1 MRLSFLA
8 MQIYVRYGR
17 SNMSNSVQQIIIVG
31 GGTAGWLSAC
41 VLAAKLPGHSITL
54 VEAPDIP
61 TIGVGEGTWPTMRE
75 TLATIGIAETEFL
88 RECDAA
94 FKQGSRF
101 DGWVDGSPAD
111 SYLHPFTAPP
121 PADMRALAAAWQ
133 AAGCA
138 GPFAAAIT
146 PQHMVCAQNLSPRQR
161 AMPDYAGGLNYGY
174 HLDAGKFAALLMR
187 HATRRLGVTRIAA
200 HVTGVVPAANGDIAA
215 LELNG
220 CPPLTGDLFID
231 CSGQA
236 AILIGAHC
244 GAGWVDRSDISF
256 NDRALAVQ
264 VPVAPGTPIA
274 SQTVGT
280 AHEAGWLWDIGLPT
294 RRGIGCVYS
303 SRFIDD
309 DRAADIL
316 RGYVAANVPG
326 ADPESVSPRQ
336 LAFATGHRD
345 RFWVGNCLAIGL
357 SAGFIEPLEASAIV
371 LIELSLKAL
380 ADNFPQS
387 RASMAIHAARF
398 NELFRYRWDRIVEFL
413 KLHYVLSA
421 RTEPYWQAQR
431 APQSI
436 PPRLAECLALW
447 REQSPSHWDFPR
459 VDEMFPAASQQYVLY
474 GMGFPVPLSGA
485 LPCAADM
492 ARLGDVAAKARA
504 LASALP
510 ANRDYFTA
518 LAAQGAQ

>member
-1 MRLSFLA
+1 MRYDLPVMTS
-8 MQIYVRYGR
+8 
-17 SNMSNSVQQIIIVG
+17 SVQRIVIVG

-41 VLAAKLPGHSITL
+41 LLAAKLPGHAITL

-75 TLATIGIAETEFL
+75 TLGAIGIPEAEFL
-88 RECDAA
+88 QECDAA

-101 DGWVDGSPAD
+101 DGWHDGSAAD
-111 SYLHPFTAPP
+111 SYLHPFTAPQ
-121 PADMRALAAAWQ
+121 PAEMQALAAAWHMGGQ
-133 AAGCA
+133 Q
-138 GPFAAAIT
+138 GPFAAAVT
-146 PQHMVCAQNLSPRQR
+146 AQHGVCTQNLAPRQR
-161 AMPDYAGGLNYGY
+161 AMPGYAGALNYGY

-187 HATRRLGVTRIAA
+187 HATMRLGVTRIAA
-200 HVTGVVPAANGDIAA
+200 EVTGVVAAENGDIAA
-215 LELNG
+215 LNLRG
-220 CPPLTGDLFID
+220 APMLAGDLFID

-236 AILIGAHC
+236 AILIGGHC
-244 GAGWVDRSDISF
+244 GAGWVSRSDVSF

-264 VPVAPGTPIA
+264 VPVPPGSPIA

-294 RRGIGCVYS
+294 RRGIGCVYA
-303 SRFIDD
+303 SRFISD
-309 DRAADIL
+309 DRADAIL
-316 RGYVAANVPG
+316 RGYIAAKLPG
-326 ADPESVSPRQ
+326 TDPASLRPRK

-345 RFWVGNCLAIGL
+345 RFWAGNCVAVGL

-380 ADNFPQS
+380 AENFPQS
-387 RASMAIHAARF
+387 RESMEIHAARF

-413 KLHYVLSA
+413 KLHYVLST
-421 RTEPYWQAQR
+421 RQEPYWLAQR
-431 APQSI
+431 AAESV

-447 REQSPSHWDFPR
+447 REQAPSPWDFPR

-474 GMGFPVPLSGA
+474 GMGFPVP
-485 LPCAADM
+485 PRAAPP
-492 ARLGDVAAKARA
+492 APPAKLAEVTAKARA
-504 LASALP
+504 LAAALP

-518 LAAQGAQ
+518 LAAGAAPRAAQGAL